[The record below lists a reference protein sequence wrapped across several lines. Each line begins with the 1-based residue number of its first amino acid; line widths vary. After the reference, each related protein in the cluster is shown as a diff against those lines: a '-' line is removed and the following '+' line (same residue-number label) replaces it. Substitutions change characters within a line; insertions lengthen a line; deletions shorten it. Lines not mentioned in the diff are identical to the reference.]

1 MAYTFKGGV
10 KTIVWTDT
18 LQTSFMLGGLVLC
31 VYFILKNLNIDFSTA
46 YKTMQDAGHAN
57 WLITDYKSP
66 AYFLKHLIGGAFIA
80 ITMTGLDQ
88 EMMQKNISV
97 KTLEGAQKN
106 VVSLGLILIVV
117 NFLFLFL
124 GGLLYIYAEKAG
136 INIAAKDFKSDN
148 LFPDIALNYF
158 PPVMGFVFIIALISA
173 LFPSADGAI
182 TALTSSFCIDIL
194 GIQRNEKWD
203 ENKQL
208 QIRRRVHI
216 GFAVLFLFAVM
227 YFYWLNNR
235 SIIDLILK
243 LGGYTYGPLL
253 GIFVFGMFTKRT
265 LKEGIVP
272 LICVLAPLITWQ
284 LAENAPAWFGGY
296 KFGYELI
303 VINGLI
309 TYTGLYLSSTNI
321 QKVQS

>member
-1 MAYTFKGGV
+1 
-10 KTIVWTDT
+10 
-18 LQTSFMLGGLVLC
+18 
-31 VYFILKNLNIDFSTA
+31 
-46 YKTMQDAGHAN
+46 
-57 WLITDYKSP
+57 
-66 AYFLKHLIGGAFIA
+66 
-80 ITMTGLDQ
+80 
-88 EMMQKNISV
+88 
-97 KTLEGAQKN
+97 
-106 VVSLGLILIVV
+106 
-117 NFLFLFL
+117 LFLFL
-124 GGLLYIYAEKAG
+124 GGLLYIYAEKEG

-158 PPVMGFVFIIALISA
+158 PPVMGFIFIIALISA

-194 GIQRNEKWD
+194 GIQRNEQWD

-216 GFAVLFLFAVM
+216 GFAVLFLLAVM

-272 LICVLAPLITWQ
+272 LICVLSPLITWQ

-303 VINGLI
+303 VINGFI
-309 TYTGLYLSSTNI
+309 TYMGLYLSSIND
-321 QKVQS
+321 QKLQS